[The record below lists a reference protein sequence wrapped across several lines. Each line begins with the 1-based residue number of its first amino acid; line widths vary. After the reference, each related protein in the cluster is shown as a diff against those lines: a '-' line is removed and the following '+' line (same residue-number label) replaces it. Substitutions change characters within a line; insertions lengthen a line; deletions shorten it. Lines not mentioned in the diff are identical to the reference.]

1 MGGGLHWNIFEFLS
15 FWKSFHTEAAQNDAQ
30 WRILPKKGLR
40 LAQNGQFWSFCM
52 FSHLFPQNEAQI
64 DSEWP
69 ISLDS
74 QLFLS
79 FATKVSHFWRNLKN
93 FCSGGGSSLAN
104 FLFELFPTKVVQN
117 DPQWPI
123 LSLKWLE
130 LAWNRQFWLNFNKN
144 LNISEKSWP
153 ICTKPS
159 EQGLFF
165 PAGQNE
171 SKEYYAMIKTDEN
184 LNITSDDEPSHL
196 SNESCQKCNKMIW
209 QPLFS
214 HFWQFL

>member
-1 MGGGLHWNIFEFLS
+1 MMHNGEFCQKRGLDWLKMANFGHFACFPIFS
-15 FWKSFHTEAAQNDAQ
+15 
-30 WRILPKKGLR
+30 PKMRLR
-40 LAQNGQFWSFCM
+40 LTQSGQFHLIHN
-52 FSHLFPQNEAQI
+52 FSYLLPPKCLIFGE
-64 DSEWP
+64 
-69 ISLDS
+69 ISKIFVL
-74 QLFLS
+74 
-79 FATKVSHFWRNLKN
+79 
-93 FCSGGGSSLAN
+93 GGGSSLAN

-123 LSLKWLE
+123 LSLKWLD

-144 LNISEKSWP
+144 LNISAESWP

>member
-1 MGGGLHWNIFEFLS
+1 MMHNGEFCQKRGLDWL
-15 FWKSFHTEAAQNDAQ
+15 KM
-30 WRILPKKGLR
+30 
-40 LAQNGQFWSFCM
+40 GQFWSFCM
-52 FSHLFPQNEAQI
+52 FSHLFSQNEAQI

-69 ISLDS
+69 SSLDS

-93 FCSGGGSSLAN
+93 FCSGGGGSSLAN

-144 LNISEKSWP
+144 LNISWRNLDQSAP
-153 ICTKPS
+153 N
-159 EQGLFF
+159 L
-165 PAGQNE
+165 QNRACFSQLVKMSPRSTMLW
-171 SKEYYAMIKTDEN
+171 SKLMKT
-184 LNITSDDEPSHL
+184 
-196 SNESCQKCNKMIW
+196 
-209 QPLFS
+209 
-214 HFWQFL
+214 